1 MSLFHVI
8 RRYLLI
14 TLLFIIVLGCA
25 STFFIFNTFIHQSTD
40 QILYEYKDR
49 VENYV
54 KLNDTL
60 TIINSSVFKPNR
72 IEERFV
78 GDSDNYNLG
87 FKDTLLY
94 SEATGDFQPYRQLY
108 FEVKYKQQKHLITLN
123 QPTIVLD
130 DLLYI
135 IVGLLVLIFVL
146 FGIFIYLI
154 DFYLKRKAWSP
165 FYNTMNALQNYDLG
179 IGEELDLSDSGIK
192 EFNELNNVLNK
203 MVRKINA
210 DYENVKT
217 FSEDISHEMQTPLAI
232 VQSKL
237 EILRQRKSEDKDALL
252 SISAISKAISRL
264 SKLNKSLLLLT
275 KIRNDQFQDV
285 EEVNIAAVINNY
297 IEGLEELIEAKSI
310 ISTLDLSDCYLYMNI
325 HLAEFLISNLIS
337 NAIRHNVE
345 GGYIKVNLD
354 DQKLLIENTCDVV
367 NKIPHNLFERMVS
380 KNTEDSTGLGMSI
393 IKSICD
399 KYSFKIDYSYPEA
412 KIFIITLHFS

>member
-25 STFFIFNTFIHQSTD
+25 STYFIFNTFIHQSTD

-60 TIINSSVFKPNR
+60 TIITSSVFQPNR
-72 IEERFV
+72 IEERQINN
-78 GDSDNYNLG
+78 SDNYTLG
-87 FKDTLLY
+87 LKDTLLY

-108 FEVKYKQQKHLITLN
+108 FVVEYKQQRHLITLN

-135 IVGLLVLIFVL
+135 IVGLLILIFVL

-165 FYNTMNALQNYDLG
+165 FYNTMNKLQNYDLG
-179 IGEELDLSDSGIK
+179 IGEELNLDDSGIK
-192 EFNELNNVLNK
+192 EFDDLNNALNK
-203 MVRKINA
+203 MVSKINA
-210 DYENVKT
+210 DYENVKN

-237 EILRQRKSEDKDALL
+237 DILRQRKFEDKDSLL
-252 SISAISKAISRL
+252 SLNVISKAISRL

-275 KIRNDQFQDV
+275 KIRNDQFQEV
-285 EEVNIAAVINNY
+285 TKVNIATIVNNY
-297 IEGLEELIEAKSI
+297 IEGLEELIEAKEI
-310 ISTLDLSDCYLYMNI
+310 TLNLNVSDSVLDMNT
-325 HLAEFLISNLIS
+325 HLAEFLVSNLIS
-337 NAIRHNVE
+337 NSIRHNIR
-345 GGYIKVNLD
+345 GGYIRIDLENR
-354 DQKLLIENTCDVV
+354 KLTVENSCEVV
-367 NKIPHNLFERMVS
+367 DPNPQSLFERLVS
-380 KNTEDSTGLGMSI
+380 KKSEDSTGLGMSI

-399 KYSFKIDYSYPEA
+399 KNDFKIDYSYPQ
-412 KIFIITLHFS
+412 KSVFSIAVLFT

>member
-8 RRYLLI
+8 RRYLLL
-14 TLLFIIVLGCA
+14 TLLFIIALGCV

-60 TIINSSVFKPNR
+60 TIITSSVFQPNR
-72 IEERFV
+72 IEERLINSP
-78 GDSDNYNLG
+78 DDYTLG
-87 FKDTLLY
+87 LKDTLLY

-108 FEVKYKQQKHLITLN
+108 FVVEYKQQQHLITLN

-135 IVGLLVLIFVL
+135 IVGLLILIFVL

-154 DFYLKRKAWSP
+154 DFYLKKKAWSP
-165 FYNTMNALQNYDLG
+165 FYNTMNKLQDYDLG
-179 IGEELDLSDSGIK
+179 IGEELNLDDSGIK
-192 EFNELNNVLNK
+192 EFDDLNKVLNK

-210 DYENVKT
+210 DYENMKN

-237 EILRQRKSEDKDALL
+237 EILKQRTLDDKDSSL
-252 SISAISKAISRL
+252 SLNAISKAVLRL

-275 KIRNDQFQDV
+275 KIRNDQFQEV
-285 EEVNIAAVINNY
+285 AEVNISSIVNNY
-297 IEGLEELIEAKSI
+297 IEGLVELIEAKKI
-310 ISTLDLSDCYLYMNI
+310 TLTLNISDCILFMDV

-337 NAIRHNVE
+337 NSIRHNIN
-345 GGYIKVNLD
+345 GGYIKISLNAQRLTF
-354 DQKLLIENTCDVV
+354 ENTSEIIEVESA
-367 NKIPHNLFERMVS
+367 NLFERLVS
-380 KNTEDSTGLGMSI
+380 NRKGDSTGLGMSI

-399 KYSFKIDYSYPEA
+399 KNDFKIEYSYPD
-412 KIFIITLHFS
+412 KNVFLIILNFT

>member
-1 MSLFHVI
+1 M
-8 RRYLLI
+8 
-14 TLLFIIVLGCA
+14 GCA

-78 GDSDNYNLG
+78 GDSGNYNLG

-108 FEVKYKQQKHLITLN
+108 FVVKYKQQKHLITLN

-135 IVGLLVLIFVL
+135 IVGLLILIFVL

-192 EFNELNNVLNK
+192 EFDDLNKVLNK

-325 HLAEFLISNLIS
+325 YLAEFLISNLIS
-337 NAIRHNVE
+337 NAIRHNIE
-345 GGYIKVNLD
+345 GGYIKVSLEN
-354 DQKLLIENTCDVV
+354 QKLSIENTCDIL
-367 NKIPHNLFERMVS
+367 NETPHNLFERMVS
-380 KNTEDSTGLGMSI
+380 KKTEDSTGLGMSI

-399 KYSFKIDYSYPEA
+399 KYNFKIDYSYPEA
-412 KIFIITLHFS
+412 GVFIITLYFS

>member
-14 TLLFIIVLGCA
+14 TLLVIIVLGCV

-60 TIINSSVFKPNR
+60 TIITSSVFQPNR
-72 IEERFV
+72 IEERLLNN
-78 GDSDNYNLG
+78 SDDYTLG
-87 FKDTLLY
+87 LKDTLLY

-108 FEVKYKQQKHLITLN
+108 FVVEYKQQQHLITLN

-135 IVGLLVLIFVL
+135 IVGLLILIFVL
-146 FGIFIYLI
+146 FSVFIYSI
-154 DFYLKRKAWSP
+154 GFYLKRKAWSP
-165 FYNTMNALQNYDLG
+165 FYNTMNKLQDYHLG
-179 IGEELDLSDSGIK
+179 IGEELNLDNSGIK
-192 EFNELNNVLNK
+192 EFDDLNSALNK
-203 MVRKINA
+203 MVSKINS
-210 DYENVKT
+210 DYENVKN

-237 EILRQRKSEDKDALL
+237 EILRQRKFEDKDSLL
-252 SISAISKAISRL
+252 SLNAISKAVSRL

-275 KIRNDQFQDV
+275 KIQNDQFQEV
-285 EEVNIAAVINNY
+285 TEVNIAAVVNNY
-297 IEGLEELIEAKSI
+297 VEGLEELIESKEI
-310 ISTLDLSDCYLYMNI
+310 TLTLNISDCVLSMNN
-325 HLAEFLISNLIS
+325 HLAEFLVSNLIS
-337 NAIRHNVE
+337 NSIRHNIT
-345 GGYIKVNLD
+345 GGSIKIDLNNER
-354 DQKLLIENTCDVV
+354 LILENTCEVV
-367 NKIPHNLFERMVS
+367 EENPHNLFERLVS
-380 KNTEDSTGLGMSI
+380 KRSEDSTGLGMSI

-399 KYSFKIDYSYPEA
+399 KNDFKISYSYPE
-412 KIFIITLHFS
+412 KNIFSIVLEFS

>member
-14 TLLFIIVLGCA
+14 TLLFIIVLGCT
-25 STFFIFNTFIHQSTD
+25 STYFIFNTFIHQSTD
-40 QILYEYKDR
+40 QILYEYKER

-54 KLNDTL
+54 RLNDTL
-60 TIINSSVFKPNR
+60 TIITTTVFQPNR
-72 IEERFV
+72 IEDKLISNSDDYSV
-78 GDSDNYNLG
+78 GL
-87 FKDTLLY
+87 KDTLLY

-108 FEVKYKQQKHLITLN
+108 FVVEYKQQQHLITLN

-135 IVGLLVLIFVL
+135 IVGLLILIFVL

-165 FYNTMNALQNYDLG
+165 FYSTMNALQGYDLG
-179 IGEELDLSDSGIK
+179 IGEELDLNDSGIK
-192 EFNELNNVLNK
+192 EFDELNNVLNK

-210 DYENVKT
+210 DYENVKA

-237 EILRQRKSEDKDALL
+237 EILRQRKSDDKESLL
-252 SISAISKAISRL
+252 SISAISKAILRL

-275 KIRNDQFQDV
+275 KIRNDQFQEV
-285 EEVNIAAVINNY
+285 EEVDITAIINNY
-297 IEGLEELIEAKSI
+297 VEGLEELIEAKGI
-310 ISTLDLSDCYLYMNI
+310 TLSLNVSDCSLYMNT
-325 HLAEFLISNLIS
+325 HLAEFLVSNLIS
-337 NAIRHNVE
+337 NSIRHNIM
-345 GGYIKVNLD
+345 GGYIKIDLD
-354 DQKLLIENTCDVV
+354 DQKLTIENTCEVV
-367 NKIPHNLFERMVS
+367 NEKPNNLFERMVS
-380 KNTEDSTGLGMSI
+380 KKTEDSTGLGMSI

-399 KYSFKIDYSYPEA
+399 KNNFKIDYSYPGRNT
-412 KIFIITLHFS
+412 FLITLYFS

>member
-14 TLLFIIVLGCA
+14 TLLLIIVVGCA

-78 GDSDNYNLG
+78 GDSGNYNLG

-108 FEVKYKQQKHLITLN
+108 FVVKYKQQKHLITLN

-135 IVGLLVLIFVL
+135 IVGLLILIFVL

-192 EFNELNNVLNK
+192 EFDDLNKVLNK

-325 HLAEFLISNLIS
+325 YLAEFLISNLIS
-337 NAIRHNVE
+337 NAIRHNIE
-345 GGYIKVNLD
+345 GGYIKVSLEN
-354 DQKLLIENTCDVV
+354 QKLSIENTCDIL
-367 NKIPHNLFERMVS
+367 NETPHNLFERMVS
-380 KNTEDSTGLGMSI
+380 KKTEDSTGLGMSI

-399 KYSFKIDYSYPEA
+399 KYNFKIDYSYPEA
-412 KIFIITLHFS
+412 GVFIITLYFS